1 MNKELIKWSL
11 FKEWHSLLLYFKNY
25 LSIKKSFMWKLL
37 IEKSNWLNFLQIS
50 ICDYVW
56 NMQVL
61 NNPNSK

>member
-1 MNKELIKWSL
+1 MTFFIAL
-11 FKEWHSLLLYFKNY
+11 FQKLF
-25 LSIKKSFMWKLL
+25 IDKKSFMWKLL